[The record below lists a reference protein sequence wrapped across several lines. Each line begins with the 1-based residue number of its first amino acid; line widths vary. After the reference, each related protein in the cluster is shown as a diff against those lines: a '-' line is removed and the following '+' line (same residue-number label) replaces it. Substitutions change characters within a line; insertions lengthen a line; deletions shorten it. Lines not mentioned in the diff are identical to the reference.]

1 MVSGTPEKELATY
14 TSSLTPVTRGP
25 STHTHTQHTHT
36 DFNSSLINQWRLPSR
51 PS

>member
-25 STHTHTQHTHT
+25 STHTHTHRLQ
-36 DFNSSLINQWRLPSR
+36 LVINKPVAFTI
-51 PS
+51 